1 MADLVKSFGPVG
13 GEVFGGGYLTWMRSA
28 ATNYTQQ
35 CSAWTPSPSL
45 VCALRDLAM
54 FETWRRKGYSRLSD
68 KDCIRHT
75 RRRRIRS
82 HGISRLKGNILRKQ
96 PLEDSKSM
104 DVGQRRWWFM
114 ILEEAHCTPQ
124 QAAAAHLFA
133 HAVTLQPPMASA
145 CDRLRYLKAFDDT
158 KAGVK
163 GLIDAGITTVPAI
176 FRHPPDTLARAHDE
190 DRFAIPVID
199 LAGVTTAPSR
209 RAELVAEVKAAAET
223 VGFFQVVNHG
233 VPGPVMSE
241 MLAALRSFNE
251 EPAEARRPY
260 YSRDGQSRV
269 RYHSNFDL
277 FRSPAANWRD
287 TLYLDMAPTGP
298 SPGEIPAACRGIAVE
313 FTREVQRLG
322 GTLFELLSEAMG
334 LHRGFLEQHEA
345 GCLEGLSVVGHY
357 YPASPQP
364 HLTMGTSRHTDPSFL
379 TVLLQ
384 DIGGLQVLHR
394 QRNDEQPVWVE
405 VPAEAGAFTVNV
417 GDFLQ
422 LLSNDRFRS
431 VEHRVLSK
439 SVGPRVSVACFFRPH
454 GAAAAARVCAPILVG
469 DGAASPPRYRSVT
482 VEELIVHYRDKALD
496 GTSML
501 DHYRI

>member
-1 MADLVKSFGPVG
+1 
-13 GEVFGGGYLTWMRSA
+13 
-28 ATNYTQQ
+28 
-35 CSAWTPSPSL
+35 
-45 VCALRDLAM
+45 
-54 FETWRRKGYSRLSD
+54 
-68 KDCIRHT
+68 
-75 RRRRIRS
+75 
-82 HGISRLKGNILRKQ
+82 
-96 PLEDSKSM
+96 
-104 DVGQRRWWFM
+104 
-114 ILEEAHCTPQ
+114 
-124 QAAAAHLFA
+124 
-133 HAVTLQPPMASA
+133 
-145 CDRLRYLKAFDDT
+145 
-158 KAGVK
+158 
-163 GLIDAGITTVPAI
+163 
-176 FRHPPDTLARAHDE
+176 
-190 DRFAIPVID
+190 
-199 LAGVTTAPSR
+199 
-209 RAELVAEVKAAAET
+209 
-223 VGFFQVVNHG
+223 
-233 VPGPVMSE
+233 MSE

-277 FRSPAANWRD
+277 FRSPAAIWRD

-298 SPGEIPAACRGIAVE
+298 SPEEIPPACRGIAVE

-322 GTLFELLSEAMG
+322 GTLFELLSEALG
-334 LHRGFLEQHEA
+334 LHRGFLEQREA

-364 HLTMGTSRHTDPSFL
+364 QLTMGTSRHTDPSFL

-384 DIGGLQVLHR
+384 DSVGGLQVLHR
-394 QRNDEQPVWVE
+394 LRRDDQPVWVD
-405 VPAEAGAFTVNV
+405 VPAEPGAFTVNV

-469 DGAASPPRYRSVT
+469 DGAASPPRYRSAT
-482 VEELIVHYRDKALD
+482 VEDLIVHYRDKALD